1 MAKRARDTK
10 EWNIARM
17 GISLLLN
24 NKPEEAECL
33 FTKHPHSFHVKA
45 GRCFVLFMNALIT
58 FENDKLQ
65 QAMLLL
71 KDMER
76 ECASDIGWLKSMKS
90 KVFRAEETGKEYV
103 NKLERQIVLADSQV
117 CLAILTLL
125 QQEITG
131 YVRGGWMLRKAWRV
145 YQHAYTQILQL
156 YQRTFGSNPRGF
168 DTKCNTLSCNDSSYS
183 LHSPQSPGSSEWSI
197 PSCNDSINK
206 STSILSPSGLRSSLS
221 MFFSLT
227 GITSEQQTPFVEPT
241 EVSRLMSAVS
251 FGYGIYQLC
260 VSLLPPSLLKVIHF
274 LGFEGDREAGLTAL
288 MNARLSEDMRASLA
302 TLSLLWYHTIARP
315 FFALD
320 GSNLRAGVNV
330 AKQLIAECQPEFN
343 NSAIFLFFTGRIE
356 RLESNV
362 NGALQAYA
370 MAVEASSQRE
380 IKLLCLHEVAWCHLI
395 RLSYEE
401 AYRSL
406 TQLRQQ
412 STWSV
417 SFYAYL
423 ATVCCGAIGKFD
435 IVASLCRKILHRSN
449 GISKETQLDIFV
461 LRRTPKLL
469 NQKTGQPY
477 TVFYYRLLVYELLY
491 LWNAMPS
498 CSAESLRGI
507 LLECKSNRSNEPM
520 VGLSDLIEGAAYSY
534 LGDTQASIE
543 CYRNCLR
550 RRNPSNDMHDH
561 HVSAF
566 ALYDL
571 GTALC
576 TINNIDE
583 GRMILSR
590 AQNQYK
596 DYDFESRLNV
606 RIHTSLKN
614 FN

>member
-1 MAKRARDTK
+1 MAKRTSDTK

-156 YQRTFGSNPRGF
+156 YQRTFGSNPRGY

-227 GITSEQQTPFVEPT
+227 GITSEQQTP
-241 EVSRLMSAVS
+241 
-251 FGYGIYQLC
+251 
-260 VSLLPPSLLKVIHF
+260 
-274 LGFEGDREAGLTAL
+274 
-288 MNARLSEDMRASLA
+288 
-302 TLSLLWYHTIARP
+302 
-315 FFALD
+315 
-320 GSNLRAGVNV
+320 
-330 AKQLIAECQPEFN
+330 
-343 NSAIFLFFTGRIE
+343 
-356 RLESNV
+356 
-362 NGALQAYA
+362 
-370 MAVEASSQRE
+370 
-380 IKLLCLHEVAWCHLI
+380 
-395 RLSYEE
+395 
-401 AYRSL
+401 
-406 TQLRQQ
+406 
-412 STWSV
+412 
-417 SFYAYL
+417 
-423 ATVCCGAIGKFD
+423 
-435 IVASLCRKILHRSN
+435 
-449 GISKETQLDIFV
+449 
-461 LRRTPKLL
+461 
-469 NQKTGQPY
+469 
-477 TVFYYRLLVYELLY
+477 
-491 LWNAMPS
+491 
-498 CSAESLRGI
+498 
-507 LLECKSNRSNEPM
+507 
-520 VGLSDLIEGAAYSY
+520 
-534 LGDTQASIE
+534 
-543 CYRNCLR
+543 
-550 RRNPSNDMHDH
+550 
-561 HVSAF
+561 
-566 ALYDL
+566 
-571 GTALC
+571 
-576 TINNIDE
+576 
-583 GRMILSR
+583 
-590 AQNQYK
+590 
-596 DYDFESRLNV
+596 
-606 RIHTSLKN
+606 
-614 FN
+614 